1 MTAPPRRF
9 SIVIPTFNRR
19 DVLLDGIASVVAA
32 RRPWPCEL
40 IVVVDG
46 STDGTLEAVEDLD
59 LPLPLTVLF
68 QGNQGA
74 AAARNLGAAAAH
86 GCRLLFLDDDM
97 TIDPE
102 LLVEHDRALGA
113 GADVAVGHM
122 RLDARSPHTILS
134 RGVQRWAETREA
146 RLERSAGRLGVAD
159 FLSGQLSVSAEWF
172 SAIGGFDEDL
182 NAKGT
187 FGGEDTDL
195 VFRLMQAGAWITFV
209 PRAVSYQRYVV
220 TAEQNIRQW
229 RQAGRAD
236 VTLSVKH
243 PGLGATLFANH
254 QGAKLRGR
262 TTRVLAALPESVT
275 TALESHVV
283 KRVDDGRLDLPT
295 EFAFAKLRDVSYW
308 RGNRESGG
316 IRATGDAGVRILAY
330 HSVEEV
336 DDAQIGQYCVSP
348 ERFATQIHSLLEA
361 GHTFIDTDTLLEHLD
376 GRPLKPGS
384 VLLTFDDA
392 YRNLI
397 ERAVP
402 VLSPLGI
409 SGVVCVVSSQLGGV
423 NAWDADSGAAQLPL
437 LTAAELR
444 DLRASGW
451 EIASHTERHAHLTA
465 LDPAALRADLER
477 SRAALAEAV
486 GTAPRL
492 VAYPYGEHNRLV
504 RAATRATGHTAGM
517 ALTTGRRV
525 PSGDV
530 RYTLPRIEVQ
540 RDTTPGELLHRLA
553 APPRSS
559 VRQLMRGELSGM
571 RHRLPSR
578 LSRKGAVR

>member
-9 SIVIPTFNRR
+9 SIIVPTFNRR

-74 AAARNLGAAAAH
+74 AAARNLGAAAAR
-86 GCRLLFLDDDM
+86 GERLLFLDDDM
-97 TIDPE
+97 TVDPE
-102 LLVEHDRALGA
+102 LLVEHDRALNA
-113 GADVAVGHM
+113 GADAAVGHM

-134 RGVQRWAETREA
+134 RGVQRWAESRRA
-146 RLERSAGRLGVAD
+146 RLDRSAGRLGVAD
-159 FLSGQLSVSAEWF
+159 FLSGQLSVGTGWF
-172 SAIGGFDEDL
+172 SAIGGFDEEL
-182 NAKGT
+182 TAKGT

-195 VFRLMQAGAWITFV
+195 VYRLLQAGARIRFS
-209 PRAVSYQRYVV
+209 PGAVSYQRYVV

-236 VTLSVKH
+236 AALSVKH

-254 QGAKLRGR
+254 QGHTLGGR
-262 TTRVLAALPESVT
+262 AARALAALPEPVT
-275 TALESHVV
+275 TAVGSHVV
-283 KRVDDGRLDLPT
+283 KRADGGRLDMPT
-295 EFAFAKLRDVSYW
+295 EFAYAKLRDISYW
-308 RGNRESGG
+308 RGSRENGG
-316 IRATGDAGVRILAY
+316 IQTTGDAGVRILAY

-336 DDAQIGQYCVSP
+336 HDSQIGQYCVPP
-348 ERFATQIHSLLEA
+348 ERFAAQIHALLEA

-376 GRPLKPGS
+376 GRPVEPGS

-397 ERAVP
+397 ERATP

-409 SGVVCVVSSQLGGV
+409 TGVVCVVSSQLGGV
-423 NAWDADSGAAQLPL
+423 NAWDAHSGAVQLPL
-437 LTAAELR
+437 LTATELR
-444 DLRASGW
+444 SLRSVGW

-465 LDPAALRADLER
+465 LDPAALRADLET

-486 GTAPRL
+486 SMPPRL

-504 RAATRATGHTAGM
+504 RAATRAAGHSAGL
-517 ALTTGRRV
+517 ALTTDRRM
-525 PSGDV
+525 PAGDV

-540 RDTTPGELLHRLA
+540 RDTTPVELLHRLA
-553 APPRSS
+553 EPPRSRT
-559 VRQLMRGELSGM
+559 RQRLRSELSGV
-571 RHRLPSR
+571 RRRLPGRSP
-578 LSRKGAVR
+578 KGATR